1 MGGVHTVFRQTKA
14 YNIVRTYS
22 ILYLPQK
29 VSCRE
34 NNSQDLNGA
43 FPEFFQGLYRGSE
56 TNGFDAGIVYKEGT
70 YYLCFWS
77 YKETNATQWYDKP
90 LSSVPADRIVTLE
103 TWFQDGYACTRAR
116 SSNGTILAKLDVYLI
131 PDAYHAMSTYGCSAN
146 REICIAVNPK
156 IKSPA
161 EYEFPAQAYFSMTKF
176 SDSKVTNTAGTV
188 SVFSSSNSTVQY
200 NRADVGMPKNWEDT
214 YDSDHMAVT
223 EAGGY
228 IADVATAT
236 FDKEKY
242 PITPLSKSMD
252 IEDKTKV
259 EAPIKSEVSAD
270 STEGMPPTNW
280 HISYEDILAA
290 SCDNGGFMSPMTKR
304 WYLSTEDLA
313 TFVDLFN
320 EMCANSPQFAID
332 TRDTVRSY
340 ANWLYVDL
348 KGESFSLCC
357 RGIDEVRVMGSG
369 RLVDNGLMKSHKLY
383 EFLQKVNNLAD

>member
-1 MGGVHTVFRQTKA
+1 MGGVHTVFRQTNA

-29 VSCRE
+29 IACRE
-34 NNSQDLNGA
+34 NNSQYLNGA
-43 FPEFFQGLYRGSE
+43 FPEFFQGFYRGSE
-56 TNGFDAGIVYKEGT
+56 KQGLDAGLIYKNGT

-77 YKETNATQWYDKP
+77 YKETNATQWYEKP

-116 SSNGTILAKLDVYLI
+116 DSKGIKLAALDVYLI
-131 PDAYHAMSTYGCSAN
+131 PDAYHDMSTYGCSAN
-146 REICIAVNPK
+146 REICIAANPEK
-156 IKSPA
+156 EKPPV
-161 EYEFPAQAYFSMTKF
+161 YVFPAKAYFGMTKF

-188 SVFSSSNSTVQY
+188 SVLSSSNSTVTY
-200 NRADVGMPKNWEDT
+200 DRPDWGMPKNWEDT
-214 YDSDHMAVT
+214 YDSDQMAVT
-223 EAGGY
+223 EDGGY

-236 FDKEKY
+236 FDKKDC
-242 PITPLSKSMD
+242 PITSLSKSVN
-252 IEDKTKV
+252 IEDTAKV
-259 EAPIKSEVSAD
+259 ESPIKFETNAA

-369 RLVDNGLMKSHKLY
+369 RLVDNGLMKSHELY